1 MSDMGHEIRSVLG
14 ALAICAASGTASADP
29 VTLAVEFKLTDLDDR
44 PLPGA
49 PVRLVLG
56 STPGWQSA
64 GAGLRFETD
73 ASGAYRW
80 AGPVALDKQ
89 WRKLP
94 TNFLSSLVS
103 RPQQTDHLRMA
114 AELEYMTF
122 PWLYVVDVYRLPG
135 GGEVLLEGFSV
146 YTRDARGEFTNKAKR
161 DAGGW
166 IMADLGG
173 LALTQP
179 GYEPSNVMLEPDPAD
194 PSRQRWTLRITF
206 KKSPAPV
213 RR

>member
-14 ALAICAASGTASADP
+14 ALAICAVSGTASADP
-29 VTLAVEFKLTDLDDR
+29 LTLAVEFRLTDLEDR

-56 STPGWQSA
+56 STPGWQS
-64 GAGLRFETD
+64 GSAGLRFVTD

-80 AGPVALDKQ
+80 AGPVALDKH

-94 TNFLSSLVS
+94 TNFFSSLVS
-103 RPQQTDHLRMA
+103 RPQQTDHIRMA

-122 PWLYVVDVYRLPG
+122 SWLYVVDVYRFPG

-161 DAGGW
+161 DADGW
-166 IMADLGG
+166 MMADLGG

-194 PSRQRWTLRITF
+194 PSRQRWRLRVTF